1 MAPANLSNT
10 CSVFERWWKT
20 ASISIYIYIQRDL
33 SLKGETWWML
43 EQAWQKILL
52 RSRDRITPLCGAA
65 LIRIHPKY
73 LPLSFPSRNDKMPC
87 KFILLKQTKQPIDR
101 LSDYSGYSLYFFY
114 SKQWNRDSEIIY
126 DTLDDADNFG
136 AEKEERRSRKTFE
149 GGENKSLKKRNRRR
163 RRTKGNKREREEWKR
178 NEKERGAGY
187 NYLGDRIRP
196 PSLPSLSPP
205 ARSRAWRQQSA
216 NALMETSVIRV
227 YSLCTSNYPFPRVE
241 SRSCPRMEGG
251 LPSGEQGREE
261 RGSRR

>member
-1 MAPANLSNT
+1 MDART
-10 CSVFERWWKT
+10 SVAKDL
-20 ASISIYIYIQRDL
+20 AQISRQDNAAMWSSPNPDSPEIPSSLFPL
-33 SLKGETWWML
+33 SLRGTTKCRANSFSL
-43 EQAWQKILL
+43 
-52 RSRDRITPLCGAA
+52 SRPSNQSIDYPIT
-65 LIRIHPKY
+65 RVIHFT
-73 LPLSFPSRNDKMPC
+73 SFIPN
-87 KFILLKQTKQPIDR
+87 
-101 LSDYSGYSLYFFY
+101 
-114 SKQWNRDSEIIY
+114 SEIETVKLYTI
-126 DTLDDADNFG
+126 LWDDADNFG
-136 AEKEERRSRKTFE
+136 AEKKERRSRKTFE
-149 GGENKSLKKRNRRR
+149 GGENKSLKKRDRRRRGR

-196 PSLPSLSPP
+196 LPSLSPP

-251 LPSGEQGREE
+251 LPSGEQSREE

>member
-1 MAPANLSNT
+1 MDART
-10 CSVFERWWKT
+10 SVAKDL
-20 ASISIYIYIQRDL
+20 AQISRQDNAAMWSSPNPDSPEIPSTLFPL
-33 SLKGETWWML
+33 SLRETTKCRANSFSLNRPSNQSIDYPITRVIHFTSFIPNSEIETVKLYTILWTMQTIL
-43 EQAWQKILL
+43 EQRKRNVDREKL
-52 RSRDRITPLCGAA
+52 SR
-65 LIRIHPKY
+65 
-73 LPLSFPSRNDKMPC
+73 
-87 KFILLKQTKQPIDR
+87 
-101 LSDYSGYSLYFFY
+101 
-114 SKQWNRDSEIIY
+114 
-126 DTLDDADNFG
+126 
-136 AEKEERRSRKTFE
+136 
-149 GGENKSLKKRNRRR
+149 GGENKSLKKRDRRR

-196 PSLPSLSPP
+196 PPLPSLSPP

-251 LPSGEQGREE
+251 LPSGEQSREE